1 MSRNQWHIGVHQR
14 HLCLKVTKELHTRPY
29 MVTKRRCVWTKHFQW
44 VISCF
49 ITTRNEAG
57 ARLYFHSCLWFC
69 PQGVCSQG
77 CCGWYTSYW
86 NAFLFRNV
94 SIYVKWLQKLV
105 MSMWD
110 EILTDRSFLDTY
122 HITHLCS
129 VKWRFFKE
137 NIIKILNQKVK
148 YLPVNSNNP
157 NIFPTLGIKHF
168 RHGCTSDKGIFTN

>member
-1 MSRNQWHIGVHQR
+1 MCLDKTFPLGHFMLHYHPQRSWGKVIFSQLSVILSTGGLLPGGACSRGWLLPGVPGPGDAWSGG
-14 HLCLKVTKELHTRPY
+14 CLVG
-29 MVTKRRCVWTKHFQW
+29 RCLVW
-44 VISCF
+44 
-49 ITTRNEAG
+49 
-57 ARLYFHSCLWFC
+57 
-69 PQGVCSQG
+69 GV
-77 CCGWYTSYW
+77 
-86 NAFLFRNV
+86 
-94 SIYVKWLQKLV
+94 LV

-129 VKWRFFKE
+129 VKWRFFKK